1 MIVALIQSIMSPFL
15 RKLAIAL
22 LRFQINTT
30 ALFSPIR
37 AGRMALDIFRTP
49 RKGRLREQDQ
59 LFLQG
64 AKWEVLQAEG
74 LDIQTYLWEGTGPT
88 ILLAHGWESNS
99 ARWRTF
105 INLFRKK
112 GYRIVALD
120 APGHGAT
127 SSDRFDAHCY
137 GMVMKAVAERFE
149 PAFII
154 GHSAGGMS
162 VLYYL
167 ATFKPS
173 FVRGGVVIAAPSSL
187 RKILRN
193 FYGILQ
199 LSPRA
204 IQGMDLAILEKFAQP
219 TEAFDL
225 FDFARNTDVPGL
237 LLFDTGDQIASFV
250 EGQQLAEVW
259 KNSRFVGFEGLGHSV
274 NGKEVVEVVLGFIG
288 ESKNRE

>member
-1 MIVALIQSIMSPFL
+1 MRPFL
-15 RKLAIAL
+15 RNLIIGL
-22 LRFQINTT
+22 LRFQINTI
-30 ALFSPIR
+30 ALFSPLM
-37 AGRMALDIFRTP
+37 AGRIALDIFRTP
-49 RKGRLREQDQ
+49 RKGRLREQDKT
-59 LFLQG
+59 FLAG
-64 AKWEVLQAEG
+64 AKWETLQAEG
-74 LDIQTYLWEGTGPT
+74 LDIQTYLWEGGGPT

-105 INLFRKK
+105 INVFRKK
-112 GYRIVALD
+112 GYKIVALD

-127 SSDRFDAHCY
+127 SSDRFDAHWY
-137 GMVMKAVAERFE
+137 GLAMKAVAERFE

-162 VLYYL
+162 FLYYL

-187 RKILRN
+187 RKILKN
-193 FYGILQ
+193 FYGIMQ

-204 IQGMDLAILEKFAQP
+204 ILGMDLAILEKFAQP

-225 FDFARNTDVPGL
+225 FDFARNTEVPGL
-237 LLFDTGDQIASFV
+237 LLFDAGDQIADFS

-259 KNSRFVGFEGLGHSV
+259 TNSRFVGFEGLGHSV
-274 NGKEVVEVVLGFIG
+274 NGKAVAAEIGAFMEELG
-288 ESKNRE
+288 

>member
-1 MIVALIQSIMSPFL
+1 M
-15 RKLAIAL
+15 
-22 LRFQINTT
+22 
-30 ALFSPIR
+30 
-37 AGRMALDIFRTP
+37 
-49 RKGRLREQDQ
+49 
-59 LFLQG
+59 
-64 AKWEVLQAEG
+64 
-74 LDIQTYLWEGTGPT
+74 
-88 ILLAHGWESNS
+88 
-99 ARWRTF
+99 
-105 INLFRKK
+105 
-112 GYRIVALD
+112 ALD

-127 SSDRFDAHCY
+127 SSDRFDAHSY
-137 GMVMKAVAERFE
+137 GLAMKAVAERFE

-187 RKILRN
+187 RKILKN
-193 FYGILQ
+193 FYGIMQ

-204 IQGMDLAILEKFAQP
+204 ILGMDLAILEKFAQP

-225 FDFARNTDVPGL
+225 FDFARNTEISGL
-237 LLFDTGDQIASFV
+237 LLFDAGDQIADFS

-274 NGKEVVEVVLGFIG
+274 NGKAVVEEVVGFVA
-288 ESKNRE
+288 EQKLPL

>member
-1 MIVALIQSIMSPFL
+1 MRPFFRNLIIG
-15 RKLAIAL
+15 L
-22 LRFQINTT
+22 LRFQINTI
-30 ALFSPIR
+30 ALFSPLK

-49 RKGRLREQDQ
+49 RKGRLREQDKT
-59 LFLQG
+59 FLAG
-64 AKWEVLQAEG
+64 AKWETLQAEG
-74 LDIQTYLWEGTGPT
+74 LDIQTYLWEGSGPT

-105 INLFRKK
+105 INVFRKK
-112 GYRIVALD
+112 GYKIVALD

-127 SSDRFDAHCY
+127 SSDRFDAHSY
-137 GMVMKAVAERFE
+137 GLAMKAVAERFE

-187 RKILRN
+187 RKILKN
-193 FYGILQ
+193 FYGIMQ

-204 IQGMDLAILEKFAQP
+204 ILGMDLAILEKFAQP

-225 FDFARNTDVPGL
+225 FDFARNTEVPGL
-237 LLFDTGDQIASFV
+237 LLFDAGDQIADFS

-274 NGKEVVEVVLGFIG
+274 NGKAVAAEIGVFMEELG
-288 ESKNRE
+288 

>member
-1 MIVALIQSIMSPFL
+1 MRPFFRNLIIG
-15 RKLAIAL
+15 L
-22 LRFQINTT
+22 LRFQINTI
-30 ALFSPIR
+30 ALFSPLK

-49 RKGRLREQDQ
+49 RKGRLREQYKT
-59 LFLQG
+59 FLAG
-64 AKWEVLQAEG
+64 AKWETLQAEG
-74 LDIQTYLWEGTGPT
+74 LDIQTYRWEGSGPT

-105 INLFRKK
+105 INVFRKK
-112 GYRIVALD
+112 GYKIVALD

-127 SSDRFDAHCY
+127 SSDRFDAHSY
-137 GMVMKAVAERFE
+137 GLAMKAVAERFE

-187 RKILRN
+187 RKILKN
-193 FYGILQ
+193 FYGIMQ

-204 IQGMDLAILEKFAQP
+204 ILGMDLAILEKFAQP

-225 FDFARNTDVPGL
+225 FDFARNTEVSGL
-237 LLFDTGDQIASFV
+237 LLFDAGDQIADFS

-274 NGKEVVEVVLGFIG
+274 NGKAVVEEVVGFVAEFG
-288 ESKNRE
+288 